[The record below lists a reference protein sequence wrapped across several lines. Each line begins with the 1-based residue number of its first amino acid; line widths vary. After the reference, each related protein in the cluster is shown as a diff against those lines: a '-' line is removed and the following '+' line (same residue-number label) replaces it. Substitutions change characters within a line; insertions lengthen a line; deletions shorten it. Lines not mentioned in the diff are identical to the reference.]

1 MNFKKIT
8 IAGFIVVLGLV
19 AYLIWKNM
27 NKPDTDALVSG
38 NGRIEATEI
47 NVSSKLS
54 GQLEE
59 ILVKEGDFVE
69 PGQILA
75 RVKISA
81 LEAQL
86 RELEAQQRQAQ
97 DAIATAEA
105 QVSMRISEKSAAEA
119 MVQQRETEL
128 MAAKNRLAR
137 TEVLAKEGASSKQQL
152 DDERASA
159 QQVAA
164 VLSAAKAQV
173 QSAQGAIV
181 ASKSQVSAAHSQVDA
196 IKASIERI
204 KFDMDDAQLRA
215 PLKARVQFRVAQPG
229 ELVAAG
235 GRVLNLI
242 DLSDVYMTFFLP
254 DTVAGH
260 IAIGTEVRIVVDA
273 PNNVVIPAKVSFV
286 ADTAQF
292 TPKSVETES
301 ERQKLMF
308 RVKAKI
314 DPTLLNNNIEQVKTG
329 LPGVAY
335 IKIDDQAVWPTFLEK
350 KATLSTK
357 QASLQQSYDAAHANA
372 VKMKQMHDKL
382 VSDIGSLKSSPSTR
396 TV

>member
-75 RVKISA
+75 RVKIST

-105 QVSMRISEKSAAEA
+105 QVAMRISEKAAAEA

-152 DDERASA
+152 DDERAAA
-159 QQVAA
+159 QQAIA

-173 QSAQGAIV
+173 QSAQEAIV

-196 IKASIERI
+196 IKASVERI

-254 DTVAGH
+254 ETVAGK
-260 IAIGTEVRIVVDA
+260 IAIGTEVRIVLDA
-273 PNNVVIPAKVSFV
+273 AKNVVIPAKVSFV

-314 DPTLLNNNIEQVKTG
+314 DPTLLNKYIEQVKTG

-335 IKIDDQAVWPTFLEK
+335 IKIDDQAAWPTFLEN
-350 KATLSTK
+350 T
-357 QASLQQSYDAAHANA
+357 
-372 VKMKQMHDKL
+372 VK
-382 VSDIGSLKSSPSTR
+382 
-396 TV
+396 

>member
-75 RVKISA
+75 RVKIST

-105 QVSMRISEKSAAEA
+105 QVAMRISEKAAAEA

-152 DDERASA
+152 DDERAAA
-159 QQVAA
+159 QQAIA

-196 IKASIERI
+196 IKASVERI

-254 DTVAGH
+254 ETVAGK
-260 IAIGTEVRIVVDA
+260 IAIGTEVRIVLDA
-273 PNNVVIPAKVSFV
+273 AKNVVIPATVSFV

-314 DPTLLNNNIEQVKTG
+314 DPTLLNKYIEQVKTG

-335 IKIDDQAVWPTFLEK
+335 IKIDDQAAWPTFLENTIK
-350 KATLSTK
+350 
-357 QASLQQSYDAAHANA
+357 
-372 VKMKQMHDKL
+372 
-382 VSDIGSLKSSPSTR
+382 
-396 TV
+396 

>member
-75 RVKISA
+75 RVKIST

-105 QVSMRISEKSAAEA
+105 QVAMRISEKAAAEA

-128 MAAKNRLAR
+128 MVAKNRLAR

-152 DDERASA
+152 DDERAAA
-159 QQVAA
+159 QQAIA

-196 IKASIERI
+196 IKASVERI

-254 DTVAGH
+254 ETVAGK
-260 IAIGTEVRIVVDA
+260 IAIGTEVRIVLDA
-273 PNNVVIPAKVSFV
+273 AKNVVIPATVSFV

-292 TPKSVETES
+292 TPKSAETES

-314 DPTLLNNNIEQVKTG
+314 DPTLLNKYIEQVKTG

-350 KATLSTK
+350 KAK
-357 QASLQQSYDAAHANA
+357 
-372 VKMKQMHDKL
+372 
-382 VSDIGSLKSSPSTR
+382 
-396 TV
+396 

>member
-75 RVKISA
+75 RVKIST

-105 QVSMRISEKSAAEA
+105 QVAMRISEKAAAEA

-152 DDERASA
+152 DDERAAA
-159 QQVAA
+159 QQAIA

-196 IKASIERI
+196 IKASVERI

-254 DTVAGH
+254 ETVAGK
-260 IAIGTEVRIVVDA
+260 IAIGTEVRIVLDA
-273 PNNVVIPAKVSFV
+273 AKNVVIPATVSFV

-314 DPTLLNNNIEQVKTG
+314 DPTLLNKYIEQVKTG

-335 IKIDDQAVWPTFLEK
+335 IKIDDQAAWPTFLEN
-350 KATLSTK
+350 T
-357 QASLQQSYDAAHANA
+357 
-372 VKMKQMHDKL
+372 VK
-382 VSDIGSLKSSPSTR
+382 
-396 TV
+396 

>member
-75 RVKISA
+75 RVKIST

-105 QVSMRISEKSAAEA
+105 QVAMRISEKAAAEA

-137 TEVLAKEGASSKQQL
+137 TEVLAKEAASSKQQL
-152 DDERASA
+152 DDERAAA
-159 QQVAA
+159 QQAIA

-196 IKASIERI
+196 IKASVERI

-254 DTVAGH
+254 ETVAGK
-260 IAIGTEVRIVVDA
+260 IAIGTEVRIVLDA
-273 PNNVVIPAKVSFV
+273 AKNVVIPATVSFV

-314 DPTLLNNNIEQVKTG
+314 DPTLLNKYIEQVKTG

-335 IKIDDQAVWPTFLEK
+335 IKIDDQAAWPTFLEN
-350 KATLSTK
+350 T
-357 QASLQQSYDAAHANA
+357 
-372 VKMKQMHDKL
+372 VK
-382 VSDIGSLKSSPSTR
+382 
-396 TV
+396 

>member
-75 RVKISA
+75 RVKIST

-105 QVSMRISEKSAAEA
+105 QVAMRISEKAAAEA

-152 DDERASA
+152 DDERAAA
-159 QQVAA
+159 QQAVA

-196 IKASIERI
+196 IKASVERI

-254 DTVAGH
+254 ETVAGK
-260 IAIGTEVRIVVDA
+260 IAIGTEVRIVLDA
-273 PNNVVIPAKVSFV
+273 AKNVVIPATVSFV

-314 DPTLLNNNIEQVKTG
+314 DPILLNKYIEQVKTG

-335 IKIDDQAVWPTFLEK
+335 IKIDDQAAWPTFLEN
-350 KATLSTK
+350 T
-357 QASLQQSYDAAHANA
+357 
-372 VKMKQMHDKL
+372 VK
-382 VSDIGSLKSSPSTR
+382 
-396 TV
+396 

>member
-105 QVSMRISEKSAAEA
+105 QVAMRMSEKAAAVA

-128 MAAKNRLAR
+128 MAAKNRLGR

-152 DDERASA
+152 DDERAAA
-159 QQVAA
+159 QQAVA

-173 QSAQGAIV
+173 QSAEGAIV

-196 IKASIERI
+196 IKASVERI

-254 DTVAGH
+254 ETVAGH
-260 IAIGTEVRIVVDA
+260 IAIGTEVRIVLDA
-273 PNNVVIPAKVSFV
+273 AKNVVIPAKVSFV

-350 KATLSTK
+350 KAK
-357 QASLQQSYDAAHANA
+357 
-372 VKMKQMHDKL
+372 
-382 VSDIGSLKSSPSTR
+382 
-396 TV
+396 

>member
-75 RVKISA
+75 RVKIST

-105 QVSMRISEKSAAEA
+105 QVAMRISEKAAAEA

-152 DDERASA
+152 DDERAAA
-159 QQVAA
+159 QQAVV

-196 IKASIERI
+196 IKASVERI

-254 DTVAGH
+254 ETVAGK
-260 IAIGTEVRIVVDA
+260 IAIGTEVRIVLDA
-273 PNNVVIPAKVSFV
+273 AKNVVIPATVSFV

-314 DPTLLNNNIEQVKTG
+314 DPTLLNKYIEQVKTG

-335 IKIDDQAVWPTFLEK
+335 IKIDDQAAWPTFLEN
-350 KATLSTK
+350 T
-357 QASLQQSYDAAHANA
+357 
-372 VKMKQMHDKL
+372 VK
-382 VSDIGSLKSSPSTR
+382 
-396 TV
+396 

>member
-75 RVKISA
+75 RVKIST

-105 QVSMRISEKSAAEA
+105 QVAMRISEKAAAEA

-152 DDERASA
+152 DDERAAA
-159 QQVAA
+159 QQAIA

-196 IKASIERI
+196 IKASVERI

-254 DTVAGH
+254 ETVAGK
-260 IAIGTEVRIVVDA
+260 IAIGTEVRIVLDA
-273 PNNVVIPAKVSFV
+273 AKNVVIPAKVSFV

-350 KATLSTK
+350 KAK
-357 QASLQQSYDAAHANA
+357 
-372 VKMKQMHDKL
+372 
-382 VSDIGSLKSSPSTR
+382 
-396 TV
+396 

>member
-75 RVKISA
+75 RVKIST

-105 QVSMRISEKSAAEA
+105 RVAMRISEKAAAEA

-152 DDERASA
+152 DDERAAA
-159 QQVAA
+159 QQAIA

-196 IKASIERI
+196 IKASVERI

-254 DTVAGH
+254 ETVAGK
-260 IAIGTEVRIVVDA
+260 IAIGTEVRIVLDA
-273 PNNVVIPAKVSFV
+273 AKNVVIPATVSFV

-314 DPTLLNNNIEQVKTG
+314 DPTLLNKYIEQVKTG

-335 IKIDDQAVWPTFLEK
+335 IKIDDQAAWPTFLEN
-350 KATLSTK
+350 T
-357 QASLQQSYDAAHANA
+357 
-372 VKMKQMHDKL
+372 VK
-382 VSDIGSLKSSPSTR
+382 
-396 TV
+396 